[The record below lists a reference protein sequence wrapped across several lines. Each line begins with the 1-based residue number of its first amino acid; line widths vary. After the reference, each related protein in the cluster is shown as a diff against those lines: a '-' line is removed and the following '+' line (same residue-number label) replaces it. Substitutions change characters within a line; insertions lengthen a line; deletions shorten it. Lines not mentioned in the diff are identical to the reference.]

1 MKIRLGLSGVKDT
14 LAVLE
19 SVAKEFEEFECI
31 PFLHTTED
39 ELLEQLIS
47 NDHRV
52 DMWLFSGKMIYKV
65 KDEASITTPSFYV
78 SYTGSSLYRTL
89 YIILNEKSWT
99 VDQLS
104 FDIIDLQELKQ
115 VFEEIGV
122 TPENILLCEET
133 QRVDSI
139 VDYHEKL
146 WAQGKTVAAVTCIW
160 GVKRELEKRGIP
172 VFRVIPTKSS
182 VRSTLYTALRTYEM
196 LRFREMQT
204 AVQFIELNLE
214 KEIQKDY
221 FSPYEMHNA
230 ELKLFQKLLDY
241 AMQLQGS
248 LKSMGNGRFAIFTTR
263 GMLTDKTTDFQR
275 IPDLP
280 SVDFLV
286 QEKATIGIG
295 VGLTAYNA
303 EVLAGKALA
312 HAKHFKTGS
321 WFAMTEDGGVIGP
334 IGEKEQVVLRSS
346 APHLEQIAKDTGL
359 SEITLH
365 RLEEAMRT
373 YGVREVNAYEL
384 AEYMQIIPRS
394 ARRILSALEEAH
406 YATCVS
412 YDKMTDRGRPRK
424 KYKIDIAAGKERP

>member
-1 MKIRLGLSGVKDT
+1 MKIRLGLSGVRDT

-19 SVAKEFEEFECI
+19 AVANEFKEFECI
-31 PFLHTTED
+31 PFLHDNVD
-39 ELLEQLIS
+39 ELLEQLTS
-47 NDHRV
+47 NDHLV
-52 DMWLFSGKMIYKV
+52 DMWLFSGKMTYQW
-65 KDEASITTPSFYV
+65 KDMASVSKPSFYV

-89 YIILNEKSWT
+89 YIALNEKGWS

-104 FDIIDLQELKQ
+104 FDIFDLHELKQ

-122 TPENILLCEET
+122 KTNEILLCEET
-133 QRVDSI
+133 QAVAAI
-139 VDYHEKL
+139 VQYHEKL
-146 WAQGKTVAAVTCIW
+146 WSQGKTVAAVTCIW
-160 GVKRELEKRGIP
+160 LVKQELEKRGIP

-182 VRSTLYTALRTYEM
+182 VRSTLHTALRTYEM
-196 LRFREMQT
+196 LRFKEMQT

-230 ELKLFQKLLDY
+230 ELKVFQKLLDY

-248 LKSMGNGRFAIFTTR
+248 LKSIGNGRFAIFTTR
-263 GMLTDKTTDFQR
+263 GMLGEKTMNFQH
-275 IPDLP
+275 IPDFP
-280 SVDFLV
+280 SADFLL
-286 QEKATIGIG
+286 QENATIGIG

-312 HAKHFKTGS
+312 HAKHYKNGS
-321 WFAMTEDGGVIGP
+321 WFAMTEDGSIIGP
-334 IGEKEQVVLRSS
+334 IGEKEQAMIRPA
-346 APHLEQIAKDTGL
+346 APHLEQMAQETGL
-359 SEITLH
+359 SEVTLL
-365 RLEEAMRT
+365 RLEDAIRT

-394 ARRILSALEEAH
+394 ARRILAALEEAQ
-406 YATCVS
+406 YATFVG

-424 KYKIDIAAGKERP
+424 KYKIEIAKA